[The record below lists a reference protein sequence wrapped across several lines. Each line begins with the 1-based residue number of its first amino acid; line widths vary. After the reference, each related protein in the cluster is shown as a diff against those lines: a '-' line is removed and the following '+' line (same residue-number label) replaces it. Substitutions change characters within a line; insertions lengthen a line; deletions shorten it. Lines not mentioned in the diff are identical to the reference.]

1 MIKPIALSATHM
13 ECQDLKETVPVL
25 TELLAFEKLGEA
37 PGEVKLKHPNSD
49 WLLYVHETA
58 GDAPPKQM
66 HNHWGVRVTTTEEV
80 DRAYEYLK
88 TNKEKYRIKQIAQ
101 PLFNHGSYSLYFLEP
116 GTNGWEIECYEAAL
130 RKESMAKRAGGVYA
144 PHWTTPYP
152 AERFPGRGYVPQAFT
167 HGTLACEDMEVS
179 KRFYADTLG
188 LETHQANPNVFYIKH
203 PHTKCYVVCAKRQD
217 FKRFSPNFRFTITV
231 DGLDEVAAAHG
242 WLKAAAK
249 ERGVSELSD
258 MKTSGSVASFL
269 VADPDHNW
277 WEVTSPN

>member
-1 MIKPIALSATHM
+1 M
-13 ECQDLKETVPVL
+13 ECQHLKETVPVL
-25 TELLAFEKLGEA
+25 TELLAFEKLAEK

-49 WLLYVHETA
+49 WMLYVHETG
-58 GDAPPKQM
+58 GDAPAKQM
-66 HNHWGVRVTTTEEV
+66 HNHWGVRVATTGEV
-80 DRAYEYLK
+80 DAAYNYL
-88 TNKEKYRIKQIAQ
+88 TSNREKYGIKQIAK

-130 RKESMAKRAGGVYA
+130 RKESMARRAGGVYA

-179 KRFYADTLG
+179 RKFYTETLG
-188 LETHQANPNVFYIKH
+188 LETHQANPNVFYVKH
-203 PHTKCYVVCAKRQD
+203 RNTKCYVVCARRQD

-231 DGLDEVAAAHG
+231 GSQDEVRAAHD
-242 WLKAAAK
+242 WLRVSTK
-249 ERGVSELSD
+249 EHGVSELAEVQN
-258 MKTSGSVASFL
+258 SGSVSSFL
-269 VADPDHNW
+269 VSDPDNNW